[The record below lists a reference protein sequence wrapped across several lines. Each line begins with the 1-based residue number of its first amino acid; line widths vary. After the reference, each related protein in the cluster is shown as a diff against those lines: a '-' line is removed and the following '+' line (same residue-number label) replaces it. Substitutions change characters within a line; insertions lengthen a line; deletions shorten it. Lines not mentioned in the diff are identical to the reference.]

1 MAHTSPLE
9 RVLRQNV
16 AWNRARINFLAKFLI
31 ALIEVRTVNL
41 SEVAN
46 VFAGS
51 AKQQSHYKRIQ
62 RFLRFFELPF
72 RELAVFVARL
82 VGVSGP
88 WVITLD
94 RTDWYFGNTPVNV
107 MVLGIAHKGAAFP
120 VLWSVLEKKGCSDT
134 PERIALL
141 DEFLDV
147 FGVKAIRYLCADR
160 EFIGKEWFSYLVRKQ
175 IDFRIRVRA
184 NTQLTTRRGARVA
197 ASRLFANRRL
207 GQVVELAGARRLW
220 GREVYVSGMRLA
232 GGDLLAVVA
241 PRQSVEMIAEYA
253 VRWEIETLF
262 GCLKSRGFRMEE
274 THLTDPQRLGRLVA
288 LLALAFSWAHVIGE
302 WLTQARPLK
311 TKNHGRMERSIFRHG
326 FDHLRRILCGDLCK
340 MKRLAFRQVIQLL
353 SCT

>member
-16 AWNRARINFLAKFLI
+16 TWNRARINFLAKFLI

-51 AKQQSHYKRIQ
+51 AKPESHYKRIQ

-72 RELAVFVARL
+72 REVAVFIARL
-82 VGVSGP
+82 VGVASP

-94 RTDWYFGNTPVNV
+94 RTDRYFGETPLNV

-120 VLWSVLEKKGCSDT
+120 VLWRVLEKKGCSDT
-134 PERIALL
+134 QERIALL
-141 DEFLDV
+141 DEFLKV
-147 FGVKAIRYLCADR
+147 FGTAAIRYLCADR
-160 EFIGKEWFSYLVRKQ
+160 EFIGKDRFSYPVTKQ

-184 NTQLTTRRGARVA
+184 NTQLTTRRGKRVA
-197 ASRLFANRRL
+197 AGRLFANRRTGHAAL
-207 GQVVELAGARRLW
+207 SAGARRLW
-220 GREVYVSGMRLA
+220 GREVYVAGMRLV
-232 GGDLLAVVA
+232 GGDLLVVVA
-241 PRQSVEMIAEYA
+241 PQESTEMIAEYA

-262 GCLKSRGFRMEE
+262 GCLKTRGFRMEQ
-274 THLTDPQRLGRLVA
+274 THVTDAERLKRLVA
-288 LLALAFSWAHVIGE
+288 LLAPAFSWAHVIGE
-302 WLTQARPLK
+302 WLTQAKPLR
-311 TKNHGRMERSIFRHG
+311 TKKHGRMERSIFRHG

-340 MKRLAFRQVIQLL
+340 VKRLAFRQVIQLL